1 LPFAIASAISGDRE
15 RRPSRR
21 AQKRSRM
28 AQEILCLIA
37 GQRSGTTALRDLIA
51 GTGAFADLA
60 EIFDTATIDQPTAY
74 FNYCRE
80 RALKITDIL
89 SGPDA
94 ERLCKD
100 YISVLRA
107 TADDRHVLIDVKF
120 NSWGEIRM
128 PWTYMHQE
136 PFFLS
141 QLKWM
146 RAKFIFVWRRD
157 IVAQVLSDR
166 ISDHI
171 GKWHNLDASDSKER
185 FVLNKDKIR
194 TRAKLLCQSEQY
206 FYRNM
211 KEYDNCVFLSY
222 EEIFDRDGRLAPD
235 ARDRIAG
242 LMNETYVFPDSGA
255 YRRNRIVKSE
265 VVENY
270 AELASI
276 ITDVAAQ
283 FREPDLAIAD

>member
-1 LPFAIASAISGDRE
+1 
-15 RRPSRR
+15 
-21 AQKRSRM
+21 M

-51 GTGAFADLA
+51 ATGGFADLA
-60 EIFDTATIDQPTAY
+60 EIFDTAAIDQPTSY
-74 FNYCRE
+74 FGYCRE
-80 RALKITDIL
+80 RTLKVTDVM

-100 YISVLRA
+100 YIGLLRA
-107 TADDRHVLIDVKF
+107 TAADRHVLIDVKF

-146 RAKFIFVWRRD
+146 RTKFLFVWRRD

-171 GKWHNLDASDSKER
+171 GKWHNLEPGDATEG

-194 TRAKLLCQSEQY
+194 MRAKLLCQSEQY
-206 FYRNM
+206 FYQNM
-211 KEYDNCVFLSY
+211 KQYDECIFLCY
-222 EEIFDRDGRLAPD
+222 EDMFDDDERLTAD
-235 ARDRIAG
+235 ARDKISG
-242 LMNETYVFPDSGA
+242 LMNERYVFPDRGS
-255 YRRNRIVKSE
+255 YHRNRIEKSL
-265 VVENY
+265 VVENH
-270 AELASI
+270 AELAAI
-276 ITDVAAQ
+276 IGDVAAR
-283 FREPDLAIAD
+283 FREPDLAGPRPVA